1 MKSKEIEKK
10 YLDFLLK
17 KFIKDL
23 ESASIELG
31 FAESGLKKK
40 VRKLAS
46 DFYNIHD
53 FNLKIISI
61 FFTKNGQNK
70 FTTNLKKKYKTN
82 NTNLKV
88 LENYYKNNISLFLKL
103 ELKSFWNAD
112 FNFIK
117 IVNKKKTLQTNE

>member
-88 LENYYKNNISLFLKL
+88 LENYYKNNISFFLKL